1 MKVLVTG
8 SSGLIGREV
17 VARLMREGH
26 AVVPFDIT
34 DDGSD
39 IRDASALAA
48 AMEGC
53 NGVIHLAAISR
64 VAWGEAAPVLCDD
77 VNIGGTRILLDV
89 IGQRLRKPWL
99 VFASSREVYGDPEIV
114 PVSEDAPMQPV
125 NTYGRS
131 KAEGERMIEAA
142 RAKGLSVSVVRLSN
156 VYGTVHD
163 HPDRAVPALL
173 WRSYKGEEL
182 RLSGVNAFFDFVHVD
197 DTARGL
203 VMAAKLLQ
211 DGAGQLPTVHLSTGV
226 ATSLGELARLT
237 LEVAMSRSSVT
248 VLPARSFD
256 VKGFCGNPARAA
268 EVLGWQAEIP
278 LIEGL
283 RRYLEILKKR
293 GRPLDPVEM
302 PALSQS
308 AA

>member
-17 VARLMREGH
+17 VARLARDGH
-26 AVVPFDIT
+26 EAVPFDVVE
-34 DDGSD
+34 DGSD

-48 AMEGC
+48 AMQGC
-53 NGVIHLAAISR
+53 DGVMHLAAVSR
-64 VAWGEAAPVLCDD
+64 VAWGEAAPALCDD
-77 VNIGGTRILLDV
+77 VNIVGTRILLEV
-89 IGQRLRKPWL
+89 IGQRLQRPWL
-99 VFASSREVYGDPEIV
+99 VFASSREVYGDPDDV
-114 PVSEDAPMQPV
+114 PVSESAPMQPV

-142 RAKGLSVSVVRLSN
+142 RAEGLSAAIVRLSN

-163 HPDRAVPALL
+163 HPDRAVPSLL
-173 WRSYKGEEL
+173 WRSYKGEDL

-203 VMAAKLLQ
+203 VMAAQKLAE
-211 DGAGQLPTVHLSTGV
+211 GADQLPTVHLATGV

-237 LEVAMSRSSVT
+237 LEVAMSPSSIT

-278 LIEGL
+278 LAEGL
-283 RRYLEILKKR
+283 RRYLEILKTR